1 MVIDNK
7 IGDEKLQ
14 SDIYREAAKISAL
27 SSGKIDK
34 YEFLTGKEMFSLD
47 QRGVIE
53 QAKFAYS
60 ALEEAF
66 EKQRKAIEEQGK
78 NKLKLQKFQ
87 IQKKKKNQKLKSIEG
102 LFPKEMRND
111 KIKNEIDEIRMGKQ
125 N

>member
-34 YEFLTGKEMFSLD
+34 YEFLTGKEMFPLA

-60 ALEEAF
+60 ALEVAF

-78 NKLKLQKFQ
+78 NKLKL
-87 IQKKKKNQKLKSIEG
+87 
-102 LFPKEMRND
+102 
-111 KIKNEIDEIRMGKQ
+111 
-125 N
+125 

>member
-27 SSGKIDK
+27 SSEKIDK
-34 YEFLTGKEMFSLD
+34 YEFLTGKEMFPLD

-78 NKLKLQKFQ
+78 NKLKL
-87 IQKKKKNQKLKSIEG
+87 
-102 LFPKEMRND
+102 
-111 KIKNEIDEIRMGKQ
+111 
-125 N
+125 

>member
-34 YEFLTGKEMFSLD
+34 YEFLTGKEMFPLD
-47 QRGVIE
+47 QGGVIE

-66 EKQRKAIEEQGK
+66 EKKRKAIEEQGK

-87 IQKKKKNQKLKSIEG
+87 IQKKKNQKLKSIEG